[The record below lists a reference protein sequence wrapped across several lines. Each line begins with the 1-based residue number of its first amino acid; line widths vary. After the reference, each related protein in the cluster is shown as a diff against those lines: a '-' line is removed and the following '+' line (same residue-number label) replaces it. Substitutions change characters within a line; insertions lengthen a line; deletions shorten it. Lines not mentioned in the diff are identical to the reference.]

1 MDRKNTNHKKKDSPP
16 RKDPPTRHT
25 PDEAEKESSSSSRS
39 TTQVAKERR
48 LSDQSSVDNSAK
60 QQARAA
66 ALRASS
72 SGLYRNPTAS
82 LDAQAKARGGRPN
95 SAAVRQPRVVSNATK
110 LQRLQEEV
118 AAKERGRRP
127 MGTTSEHSN
136 SSLSSSLSA
145 VKQLNRMEADIAA
158 KDRARAS
165 RGSGAKRASTSNKS
179 TATTSKPSTSRLDR
193 MEAEIAAKAK
203 VGRASAALKNSKSN
217 AANSKNDRLAKK
229 LQKAGITT
237 TATIPGAVSS
247 NEDSKK
253 KEKKDSDGPVS
264 YAGASSEKKKTGSS
278 PSKNYRKDSDSDPMD
293 IALPKD
299 DAVDVEK
306 GSKKLAVA
314 IAVQEDDDVYI
325 PSAVEYDPDAKL
337 PMLKNQ
343 RVRVYSIL
351 TCIILIIISACS
363 LTVLT
368 VLEKNRIE
376 ANRVPTQAPTCLRC
390 TSDFVE
396 YIELEVGTQKLSDPT
411 SPEYKAKEWIIH
423 EDPLQL
429 VPTDKNF
436 IQRYLLAAFY
446 FDTHQQGEW
455 RSCNRMDPSKNETE
469 SCMLKKVTVIKPMS
483 FNESKSHINLLVYS
497 SLPCKICCFRG
508 FIPHVRLRFVFS
520 SCLLQ
525 SKPIGG

>member
-1 MDRKNTNHKKKDSPP
+1 MDETDRSVVANLFSFVSDCCLALLSFIASFAMDSKNTGQKKKDSPP

-25 PDEAEKESSSSSRS
+25 PDEAEKESSSSSSRS
-39 TTQVAKERR
+39 TTQAAKERR

-60 QQARAA
+60 QQARTA

-72 SGLYRNPTAS
+72 SGMYRKPTSS
-82 LDAQAKARGGRPN
+82 LDAQAKARGRRPK
-95 SAAVRQPRVVSNATK
+95 SAAIRPKRVVSNATK

-118 AAKERGRRP
+118 VAKERGRKP

-217 AANSKNDRLAKK
+217 ASKNDRLAMK
-229 LQKAGITT
+229 LQKAGVAT

-253 KEKKDSDGPVS
+253 KEKKDSDGPFS

-278 PSKNYRKDSDSDPMD
+278 PSKNYRKDSNNDPTD
-293 IALPKD
+293 IALSKD
-299 DAVDVEK
+299 DAIDEEK
-306 GSKKLAVA
+306 GNKKLAVA
-314 IAVQEDDDVYI
+314 VAVQEDDDIYI

-351 TCIILIIISACS
+351 TCIVLIVISACS

-368 VLEKNRIE
+368 VLEKNSIE

-455 RSCNRMDPSKNETE
+455 RSCNRMDSSKNETE
-469 SCMLKKVTVIKPMS
+469 SCMLKKVTVIKPLT
-483 FNESKSHINLLVYS
+483 FNECESHINLLIYS
-497 SLPCKICCFRG
+497 SLA
-508 FIPHVRLRFVFS
+508 
-520 SCLLQ
+520 
-525 SKPIGG
+525 